1 MKALQEF
8 RIYKP
13 NNNKNGAASKLEL
26 RNKTVEK
33 GDNTYSEWM
42 MFWTGA
48 NQTGEDANGNAS
60 FDWKTKEKPGKEV
73 VLKLGDPDIGELL
86 AVLNKS
92 KDKVGGPEGKGLY
105 HQNERG
111 NSSLSF
117 EYSKSTNPKYDDS
130 YRFRLSSKV
139 GDNPVLEVKHTIT
152 LAEAEIIK
160 EILLG
165 YVRKKYLQ

>member
-13 NNNKNGAASKLEL
+13 TKEKKGAASKLEL
-26 RNKTVEK
+26 RQKEVQK
-33 GDNTYSEWM
+33 GDFTYQEWM

-48 NQTGEDANGNAS
+48 NQTGEDASGNAS

-73 VLKLGDPDIGELL
+73 VLKLGDPDIGDLL

-92 KDKVGGPEGKGLY
+92 KDKVGGPQGKGLY
-105 HQNERG
+105 HQNDRG

-117 EYSKSTNPKYDDS
+117 EFVKSNNPQYDDS
-130 YRFRLSSKV
+130 YRFRLSSKI
-139 GDNPVLEVKHTIT
+139 GDAPVLEVKHTIT

-160 EILLG
+160 EILTG
-165 YVRKKYLQ
+165 YIRKKYLQ